1 MRNLFIILT
10 LITFAASFTYAANE
24 PEESLILYFSFDELD
39 GKNAIDHS
47 QYENHGELVG
57 DTKLADG
64 KFGKALEFNGT
75 TDWVV
80 IPHHET
86 LTVDENVTVMAW
98 INTPRHT
105 GPGGAQW
112 QGILA
117 KSNGPRSYSFYT
129 ESVSQCLHLSVGG
142 SGSVCNK
149 NVPLEEWVHVAAQV
163 DGGTH
168 RYWVNGEHAGESGGK
183 NPPPGKADT
192 ADALVGKTHEG
203 NRQFEGFIDEVR
215 IWNRALTEEEVQE
228 QMEKGHFELFPVD
241 PRQKLATSWG
251 QLKKTSQR

>member
-10 LITFAASFTYAANE
+10 LITFAVSFVYAANE

-75 TDWVV
+75 SDWVL

-98 INTPRHT
+98 INTPRLT

-117 KSNGPRSYSFYT
+117 KGNNPRSYSFYT
-129 ESVSQCLHLSVGG
+129 EANSQCLHLSVGG

-149 NVPLEEWVHVAAQV
+149 KVPLDEWVHVAAQV
-163 DGGTH
+163 DGNVH
-168 RYWVNGEHAGESGGK
+168 RYWVNGELAGEPGGQ
-183 NPPPGKADT
+183 NPPPGAADT
-192 ADALVGKTHEG
+192 ADAFVGKTHEG
-203 NRQFEGFIDEVR
+203 NRQFEGRIDEVR
-215 IWNRALTEEEVQE
+215 IWNRALTEDEVVE

-251 QLKKTSQR
+251 QLKKTAQR